1 MIEKLS
7 FGEPFIETA
16 YLEAEERYHVEGAC
30 LLVNLERQGGRA
42 ASVADG
48 PNIAPLR
55 CAVVCDADLSVP
67 GRALL
72 IRNFGGLS
80 LDDLETLDCLRA
92 VWKSAR
98 KGYPYYK
105 SPKAE
110 PAAGVRVN
118 FCLVAEPDCPSGIH
132 RTHTDDIDELHVQIC
147 GTGAVDVL
155 RENDPGTVIA
165 SLPLSAGGTHDAIWN
180 GSGDYPWHRY
190 RSVARAIFLCVE
202 LLRG

>member
-1 MIEKLS
+1 MVEKLS

-16 YLEAEERYHVEGAC
+16 YLEAETAYRVEGTC
-30 LLVNLERQGGRA
+30 LVVNLERAGGQSLTLGGA
-42 ASVADG
+42 LHV
-48 PNIAPLR
+48 APLR
-55 CAVVCDADLSVP
+55 CAVARDTELSVP

-98 KGYPYYK
+98 PGYPYYK
-105 SPKAE
+105 SPKEE

-118 FCLVAEPDCPSGIH
+118 FCLVSEPNRPSGIH
-132 RTHTDDIDELHVQIC
+132 RTHDVELDELHVQIC

-155 RENDPGTVIA
+155 RENDPDTVLA
-165 SLPLSAGGTHDAIWN
+165 SLPLAAGCTHDAAWDAR
-180 GSGDYPWHRY
+180 GEYPWHRY
-190 RSVARAIFLCVE
+190 RSVTRSIFLCVE
-202 LLRG
+202 LLR